1 MKLNSKQLLSI
12 LQKLGSVIPNN
23 PVVPITSNI
32 LLKSTGTELIF
43 RSTNLQQEIT
53 INIDL
58 FCEEGSWVLP
68 YEKLSSL
75 LKMSGDC
82 PIELIFSDNT
92 VTAKM
97 EGKKFKFATEDAKDF
112 PNVRTHATTET
123 IEFDSLEFKEAITIA
138 IAHVSTDDLR
148 PAIRGVYFCND
159 GICATDMHS
168 LFTYK
173 LKSDLETPFIVPA
186 VFCKSVLGFINED
199 IISICIGE
207 KSAVA
212 TIGDIQIS
220 TTLINETY
228 PNYAS
233 IIPESSPKEGTII
246 AEDLNRAIKRAA
258 ICSNKTTNMIELNF
272 SESSV
277 SVKSEDV
284 DYDLESN
291 QDVACELNGSL
302 RIGMNGKVISRSLD
316 HVKGEVVIGMSE
328 PNRAIIIKPNG
339 NSLILVMPI
348 ILNN

>member
-1 MKLNSKQLLSI
+1 MKLNSKQLLST
-12 LQKLGSVIPNN
+12 LQKLGSVISNN
-23 PVVPITSNI
+23 PVVPIVSDVV
-32 LLKSTGTELIF
+32 LESTGSELIF
-43 RSTNLQQEIT
+43 RSTNLRQEIT
-53 INIDL
+53 ILINL
-58 FCEEGSWVLP
+58 SCEEGSWVLP
-68 YEKLSSL
+68 YEKLLSL

-82 PIELIFSDNT
+82 PIELIFSGNT

-112 PNVRTHATTET
+112 PKVRTHATTET
-123 IEFDSLEFKEAITIA
+123 IEFDSYEFKEAITVA
-138 IAHVSTDDLR
+138 LAHVSTDDLR
-148 PAIRGVYFCND
+148 PAMKGIYFCNNE
-159 GICATDMHS
+159 ICATDGHT

-173 LKSDLETPFIVPA
+173 LKSELATPFVVPA

-212 TIGDIQIS
+212 TIGDIKIS
-220 TTLINETY
+220 TTLIDETY

-233 IIPESSPKEGTII
+233 VIPTSNPKECTIVS
-246 AEDLNRAIKRAA
+246 EDLNRAIKRAV
-258 ICSNKTTNMIELNF
+258 ICSNKETNMIELNF

-348 ILNN
+348 MLNN